1 MSKRLFDR
9 DPGAGTT
16 EYFAY
21 NDADDTFTIETEYNA
36 DALVEANKR
45 SFNDAGGNWKG
56 DMHRVAQI
64 PMPLY
69 WELQEKGIL
78 DDQAAFKRWLNDP
91 DNRFFRTRPGK
102 V

>member
-16 EYFAY
+16 EYFSY
-21 NDADDTFTIETEYNA
+21 NDDDDTFTIETEYNA

-56 DMHRVAQI
+56 DLHRVAQI